1 MAISSEKVVQATGRD
16 IPLIVNLLVDMYH
29 EAGMGRLVLEKVE
42 KTVKLCLEKGA
53 IILIEKNNKVIGL
66 MGLRITELWW
76 CYDQVFM
83 DQFTYVAPEGR
94 KSRAIHKLVKFADGL
109 AKQARMPLIIANFGV
124 KDTERKSKLY
134 KRLGRDL
141 GSTILLGDTKEFL
154 WS

>member
-1 MAISSEKVVQATGRD
+1 MSSTSNVLLDCEQEFIYFTGKISKHITSKKD
-16 IPLIVNLLVDMYH
+16 
-29 EAGMGRLVLEKVE
+29 
-42 KTVKLCLEKGA
+42 
-53 IILIEKNNKVIGL
+53 NKVIGL

-124 KDTERKSKLY
+124 KDTERKSLQ
-134 KRLGRDL
+134 
-141 GSTILLGDTKEFL
+141 
-154 WS
+154 